1 MTPTSPP
8 HDSRAPLGV
17 TGQVSRSLDVIL
29 GQTWDGAG
37 TEGRVSRGDDQ
48 VSFAPSNRRD
58 IALSH
63 PRGYPT
69 RHFPRFT
76 NENFEHRS

>member
-17 TGQVSRSLDVIL
+17 TGQFLRSLDVIL

-37 TEGRVSRGDDQ
+37 TKGRVSRGDDQ

-63 PRGYPT
+63 PREYPT
-69 RHFPRFT
+69 QQFPHFT